1 MTRISI
7 LCFVL
12 ALHVSASTFAWTQ
25 ALPSGV
31 TERDAKVGSGDW
43 AVDCTLTTPTGKG
56 PFPAVLLVP
65 GSGMTD
71 RDMTVGKNKI
81 FRDLAWGFAGRRI
94 VVLRCEK
101 RLAQHAEK
109 FRSRSIMPSIRAE
122 VIDDAVAGVQLLR
135 STPGVGSVYVMGHSQ
150 GATFAPRIANEAGGV
165 AGIIIASGSTR
176 KPGEMIQ
183 EQTAHVMA
191 QPGATEE
198 ERAEAKK
205 VSEAAREL
213 ENLPADDKK
222 FVLGMPV
229 SYWRYFYEYDAGA
242 EAARFKG
249 RVLIIQNGRD
259 YEVTEKDFSG
269 WKKALAEKPNATLK
283 SPGSVPDRGGD
294 RGRWHG
300 SGVPR
305 PRRAPQSRCCP
316 ENFGS

>member
-1 MTRISI
+1 
-7 LCFVL
+7 
-12 ALHVSASTFAWTQ
+12 
-25 ALPSGV
+25 
-31 TERDAKVGSGDW
+31 
-43 AVDCTLTTPTGKG
+43 
-56 PFPAVLLVP
+56 
-65 GSGMTD
+65 MTD

-81 FRDLAWGFAGRRI
+81 FRDLAWGFAGRGI

-109 FRSRSIMPSIRAE
+109 FRSRSIMPNIRAE

-135 STPGVGSVYVMGHSQ
+135 SAAGVGSVYVMGHSQ
-150 GATFAPRIANEAGGV
+150 GATFAPRIASEAGGV

-242 EAARFKG
+242 EAAKFKG
-249 RVLIIQNGRD
+249 RVLVIQNGRD
-259 YEVTEKDFSG
+259 YEVTEKDFRG
-269 WKKALAEKPNATLK
+269 WNKALAEKPNATLK
-283 SPGSVPDRGGD
+283 RYPQLNHIMQEGRGPSTPAEYEKLNGPSKELIADIADWVLQAQGSS
-294 RGRWHG
+294 G
-300 SGVPR
+300 S
-305 PRRAPQSRCCP
+305 
-316 ENFGS
+316 